1 MRSEEEVVRAMDAYA
16 DLVRRLCLVRLK
28 RREDTEDIFQTVFL
42 KYLQHTAPFANAE
55 HEKAWFIR
63 VTLNSCWDLLRSWL
77 RHTAVSLEELSAQ
90 AAPERSDRAVLE
102 AVLSLPQK
110 YRDAVYLHYYEGYT
124 IAEMAEL
131 LGENPNTVSARLGR
145 ARKKL
150 KLLLEEGMCHG

>member
-1 MRSEEEVVRAMDAYA
+1 MDAYA

-110 YRDAVYLHYYEGYT
+110 YRDAVYLHYYEGYSAPE
-124 IAEMAEL
+124 IGDL
-131 LGENPNTVSARLGR
+131 LGKNTNTVYTLLTR
-145 ARKKL
+145 ARALLREKL
-150 KLLLEEGMCHG
+150 GGEEDG